1 MFILIEESINNK
13 NKILK
18 LQLVNRKIMARDVST
33 DVHVKTT
40 PPVIT

>member
-1 MFILIEESINNK
+1 MLYKESINQR

-18 LQLVNRKIMARDVST
+18 LQLVNKESTVKDVNIS
-33 DVHVKTT
+33 VHVKTT